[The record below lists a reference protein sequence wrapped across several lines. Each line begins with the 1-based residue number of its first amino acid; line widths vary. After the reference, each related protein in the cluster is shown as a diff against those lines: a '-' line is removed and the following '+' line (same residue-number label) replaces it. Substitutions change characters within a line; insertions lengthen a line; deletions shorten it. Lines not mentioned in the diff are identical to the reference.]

1 MTQHV
6 LLLHGIH
13 MHAWAMLPL
22 ARLLKNQGVDASVF
36 GYYSVFQNFDAHCKA
51 LAKQVRAHYE
61 KTDEPLHF
69 LGHSLGGLV
78 LRRFAAEYPDLVRGR
93 VVTLGTPH
101 QGSSI
106 AHKLH
111 RLAPFTLGKAY
122 EEALNGSAPKIT
134 EGGQWGSIAG
144 SHSLGLGKVF
154 ELKGTNDG
162 TVLLEETK
170 TENLSDHIVL
180 PVSHTGMLVDKAVAQ
195 QIAYFLNHGCFQH
208 GCE

>member
-1 MTQHV
+1 MTGHV

-22 ARLLKNQGVDASVF
+22 ARLLKNHGFEAKVF

-51 LAKQVRAHYE
+51 FAKQVRAHYAQ
-61 KTDEPLHF
+61 TDEPLHF
-69 LGHSLGGLV
+69 VGHSLGGLV

-101 QGSSI
+101 QGSCI

-111 RLAPFTLGKAY
+111 RLAPFALGKAY
-122 EEALNGSAPKIT
+122 GEALDGSAPKIAGNV
-134 EGGQWGSIAG
+134 EWGSIAG
-144 SHSLGLGKVF
+144 NYSLGLGKVF

-170 TENLSDHIVL
+170 TENLADHIVL
-180 PVSHTGMLVDKAVAQ
+180 PVSHTGMLVNKAVAE
-195 QIAYFLNHGCFQH
+195 QIAHFLNYGCFQH
-208 GCE
+208 GCR